1 MRLLHISLL
10 SIISVLAKANAECC
24 YTNTH
29 TTTEVWYTTVYAR
42 DVSEESTSTL
52 ADGSATATS
61 DLSSTT
67 DSSVATS
74 ATTGSTSATSESTAA
89 NESSTSDSSVATS
102 SSTTSSSTTSSL
114 TSSSLTSSSESST
127 ITQTT
132 PDEESTSPT
141 SSSSQTSSSTTTT
154 SDINPTA
161 SSDFEAFRYQI
172 LDEHNVKRA
181 LHGVDGLEWD
191 DEVYAAAQAYADAY
205 TCDGTLVH
213 SGNSLYG
220 ENLAYGYSTRG
231 TVDAWYSEIDLYDF
245 NNPGYTPGVGHFTQV
260 VWKSTTKLGCAFKY
274 CNDYYG
280 TYVVCNYSPP
290 GNYVNE
296 GYFEANVLPLVD

>member
-1 MRLLHISLL
+1 MT
-10 SIISVLAKANAECC
+10 KANAECC

-42 DVSEESTSTL
+42 DVSEETSSTL
-52 ADGSATATS
+52 AGGSATVS
-61 DLSSTT
+61 SEVSSTIE
-67 DSSVATS
+67 SSVATS
-74 ATTGSTSATSESTAA
+74 ATTESSSETSGSTSGSTSAT
-89 NESSTSDSSVATS
+89 ESSTGSSSLATS
-102 SSTTSSSTTSSL
+102 SSIT
-114 TSSSLTSSSESST
+114 SSESST

-132 PDEESTSPT
+132 GQESTSPT
-141 SSSSQTSSSTTTT
+141 PSSSETGSSTTTPY
-154 SDINPTA
+154 DISPTA
-161 SSDFEAFRYQI
+161 SSDFDAFKYQI
-172 LDEHNVKRA
+172 LDEHNIKRA

-191 DEVYAAAQAYADAY
+191 EEVYAAAQAYADAY

-231 TVDAWYSEIDLYDF
+231 TVDAWYSEIEYYDF

-280 TYVVCNYSPP
+280 AYVVCNYSPP